1 MMNEVQI
8 DELRR
13 MEKNHRH
20 KCTMADWVAMRLVL
34 NETRSPP
41 PRDLETGKALI
52 PETYAKLTLHDG
64 NGKSMIVEIDWS

>member
-1 MMNEVQI
+1 MNEVQI

-13 MEKNHRH
+13 KEERHRLR
-20 KCTMADWVAMRLVL
+20 CTMADWIAMRFVL

-52 PETYAKLTLHDG
+52 PETWAKLTLHDG
-64 NGKSMIVEIDWS
+64 DGKSMIVEIDWS

>member
-1 MMNEVQI
+1 MMNEI
-8 DELRR
+8 DKLRCKEEEQR
-13 MEKNHRH
+13 RRH
-20 KCTMADWVAMRLVL
+20 TMTDWIMMRFAL